1 MLERFLTWLHTYE
14 SVAIWLE
21 GIALVAI
28 FILDWKNRKDQR
40 KDREEQHR
48 ETLVQLEQRQR
59 EWLRDNRK
67 QEWRELISALSRNA
81 RYILDNSFGL
91 ISGEQE
97 KGIVQANADARSVIE
112 DRIFIAPQVQSGNIL
127 EQWQLFAGGRDFSR
141 MVEYWNH
148 LHDDL
153 VAAAQKDLGTAP

>member
-1 MLERFLTWLHTYE
+1 MLETFFAWFRKYE
-14 SVAIWLE
+14 SLAIWLE

-28 FILDWKNRKDQR
+28 FILDWKNRTDQR
-40 KDREEQHR
+40 KDREGQHR
-48 ETLVQLEQRQR
+48 ETLARLEQRQR

-97 KGIVQANADARSVIE
+97 KRIVQANADARSVIE

-127 EQWQLFAGGRDFSR
+127 EQWQLFAVEEDFSR
-141 MVEYWNH
+141 MVDHWNH
-148 LHDDL
+148 LHEDL
-153 VAAAQKDLGTAP
+153 VAAAHKDLGMAP